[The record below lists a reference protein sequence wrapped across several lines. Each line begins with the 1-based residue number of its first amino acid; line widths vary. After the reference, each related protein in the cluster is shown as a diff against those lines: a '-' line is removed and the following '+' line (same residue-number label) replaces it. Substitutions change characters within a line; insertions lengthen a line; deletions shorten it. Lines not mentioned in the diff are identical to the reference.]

1 MAFEVLRGVEQKRGK
16 PAALLHGARY
26 ATLSATDRDL
36 ATEIAYGV
44 LRWRNR
50 LDFVLSH
57 HSKRPLEKIDGRI
70 LTPLRIGLY
79 QIRFLD
85 RVPDRAAVDEAVRLA
100 HDFGASRGAA
110 FVNAVLRNVLRHPGE
125 PVLPS
130 RDMDPLGYLRDG
142 LSHPEWL
149 ARRYV
154 KKLGFENA
162 ETRCRRQNEP
172 PPVYLRI
179 SRQINLDSAQ
189 AQLGVESERVAILP
203 HGLRAY
209 SGKLRGSKLFKE
221 GLAIVQDAGAQL
233 IPHLLEISQD
243 DVVLDV
249 CAAPGGK
256 ATALAEIA
264 HRGSV
269 IALDRR
275 RRRAVLM
282 RDLASELGITNLV
295 AVVADSRKLPLRMTR
310 SFYRIL
316 LDAPCSSLGTL
327 RHNPDIKWRV
337 AKTDLAR
344 HQELQLQLLR
354 ASARALKSGGRLVY
368 ATCSTEREEN
378 QDVVEAFVDGAPGFR
393 VVPAHESLPERARHL
408 VSSAGFFETT
418 PERDNMDAY
427 FAAILTRD

>member
-1 MAFEVLRGVEQKRGK
+1 MAFEVLRGVEKKRGE
-16 PAALLHGARY
+16 PAALLHSSLYTA
-26 ATLSATDRDL
+26 LSATDRDL

-57 HSKRPLEKIDGRI
+57 HSKRPLEKLDGSI
-70 LTPLRIGLY
+70 LTALRIGLY

-100 HDFGASRGAA
+100 HDFASGGAA
-110 FVNAVLRNVLRHPGE
+110 FVNAVLRNVLRRPGE
-125 PVLPS
+125 PTLPS
-130 RDMDPLGYLRDG
+130 RDTDPLGYLRYG

-149 ARRYV
+149 ARRYLE
-154 KKLGFENA
+154 KLGLDDA

-172 PPVYLRI
+172 PPVYVRV
-179 SRQINLDSAQ
+179 SRRINLDKAQ
-189 AQLGVESERVAILP
+189 KELGVESERVAILP

-221 GLAIVQDAGAQL
+221 GLAIIQDAGSQL
-233 IPHLLEISQD
+233 IPYLLEPSED

-264 HRGSV
+264 HRGRV

-275 RRRAVLM
+275 QRRAVVM
-282 RDLASELGITNLV
+282 KDLASELGVTNLV
-295 AVVADSRKLPLRMTR
+295 AVAADGRKLPLRQTR
-310 SFYRIL
+310 PFHRIL

-337 AKTDLAR
+337 AERDLKL
-344 HQELQLQLLR
+344 HQKLQLELLE
-354 ASARALKSGGRLVY
+354 ASARSLESGGRLVY
-368 ATCSTEREEN
+368 ATCSSEREEN
-378 QDVVEAFVDGAPGFR
+378 QDVVRTFLENTPGFR
-393 VVPAHESLPERARHL
+393 VVLAPESLPEQARHL
-408 VSSAGFFETT
+408 VSSEGFFETT
-418 PERDNMDAY
+418 PERDDMDAY

>member
-1 MAFEVLRGVEQKRGK
+1 MAFEVLRGVEQKRGE
-16 PAALLHGARY
+16 PAALLHASRY
-26 ATLSATDRDL
+26 AALSATDRDL

-57 HSKRPLEKIDGRI
+57 HSKRPLEKIDGSI
-70 LTPLRIGLY
+70 LTALRIGLY
-79 QIRFLD
+79 QILFLD

-100 HDFGASRGAA
+100 HDFAASGGAA
-110 FVNAVLRNVLRHPGE
+110 FVNGVLRNALRHPGE
-125 PVLPS
+125 PALPT
-130 RDMDPLGYLRDG
+130 RDTDPLGYLRDS

-154 KKLGFENA
+154 EKLGLDDA

-172 PPVYLRI
+172 PPVYVRV
-179 SRQINLDSAQ
+179 SRRINLDRAQ
-189 AQLGVESERVAILP
+189 EELGVESERVAILP

-209 SGKLRGSKLFKE
+209 SGKLRGSKLFKQ
-221 GLAIVQDAGAQL
+221 GLAIVQDAGSQL
-233 IPHLLEISQD
+233 IPHLLEPSQD

-264 HRGSV
+264 HRGKV

-275 RRRAVLM
+275 PRRAVVM
-282 RDLASELGITNLV
+282 KDLASELGITNLV
-295 AVVADSRKLPLRMTR
+295 VVAADGRKLPLRQTR
-310 SFYRIL
+310 RFHRIL

-337 AKTDLAR
+337 AKRDLER
-344 HQELQLQLLR
+344 HHELQLQLLR
-354 ASARALKSGGRLVY
+354 ASARALESGGRLVY

-378 QDVVEAFVDGAPGFR
+378 QDVVAAFVDSTPGFR

-408 VSSAGFFETT
+408 VSSEGFFETT

>member
-1 MAFEVLRGVEQKRGK
+1 MAFEVLRGVEQKRGE
-16 PAALLHGARY
+16 PAALLHASRY
-26 ATLSATDRDL
+26 ATLFATDRDL

-57 HSKRPLEKIDGRI
+57 HSKRSLEKIDGSI
-70 LTPLRIGLY
+70 LTALRIGLY

-100 HDFGASRGAA
+100 HDFAASRGAA
-110 FVNAVLRNVLRHPGE
+110 FVNAVLRNALRHPGE
-125 PVLPS
+125 PALPS
-130 RDMDPLGYLRDG
+130 RETDPLGYLRDG

-154 KKLGFENA
+154 EKLGLEDA

-172 PPVYLRI
+172 PPVYVRV
-179 SRQINLDSAQ
+179 SRRINLDRAQ

-203 HGLRAY
+203 HGLRAF

-233 IPHLLEISQD
+233 IPHLLEPSED

-264 HRGSV
+264 HRGRV

-275 RRRAVLM
+275 RRRAVVM
-282 RDLASELGITNLV
+282 RDLASELGATNLV
-295 AVVADSRKLPLRMTR
+295 AVAADGRKLPLAR
-310 SFYRIL
+310 SFHRIL

-337 AKTDLAR
+337 AKPDLAR

-378 QDVVEAFVDGAPGFR
+378 QDVVGAFVDSAPGFR
-393 VVPAHESLPERARHL
+393 VTPAHESLPERARHL

-418 PERDNMDAY
+418 PERDDMDAY

>member
-1 MAFEVLRGVEQKRGK
+1 MAFEVLRGVDHRRGE
-16 PAALLHGARY
+16 PAALLHAPRY

-50 LDFVLSH
+50 LDFDISH
-57 HSKRPLEKIDGRI
+57 HSKRPLEKIDGSI
-70 LTPLRIGLY
+70 LAALRIGLY

-85 RVPDRAAVDEAVRLA
+85 RVPNRAAVDEAVRLA
-100 HDFGASRGAA
+100 HDFGASRGTA
-110 FVNAVLRNVLRHPGE
+110 FVNALLRKALRHPGE
-125 PVLPS
+125 PALPS
-130 RDMDPLGYLRDG
+130 RDADPLGYLRDG

-149 ARRYV
+149 VRRYV
-154 KKLGFENA
+154 EKLGLDDA

-172 PPVYLRI
+172 PPVYVRI
-179 SRQINLDSAQ
+179 SRRIDLDRAQ

-203 HGLRAY
+203 HGLRAD

-221 GLAIVQDAGAQL
+221 GLALVQDAGAQL
-233 IPHLLEISQD
+233 IPHLLEPTED

-264 HRGSV
+264 HRGSI

-275 RRRAVLM
+275 RWRAVVM
-282 RDLASELGITNLV
+282 RDLASELGVTNLAAV
-295 AVVADSRKLPLRMTR
+295 AADGRKLPLTR
-310 SFYRIL
+310 PFHRIL

-337 AKTDLAR
+337 AEKDLER

-354 ASARALKSGGRLVY
+354 ASARALKRGGRLVY

-378 QDVVEAFVDGAPGFR
+378 QDVVGAFVDSMPGFR
-393 VVPAHESLPERARHL
+393 VVPAHESLPEGARHL
-408 VSSAGFFETT
+408 VSSGGFFETT
-418 PERDNMDAY
+418 PERDDTDAY
-427 FAAILTRD
+427 FAAILTRE